1 MSRPVDVI
9 WIIEHVARELDVA
22 CAIKALVE
30 KRYGLTV
37 EIISIQA
44 NVRVVTRQWQPRLV
58 VTPFLYGAHLA
69 AISHFI
75 AFWHE
80 PIYFNLAWE
89 QLFSK
94 STEKYKAIVGDFT
107 KHHVIHH
114 AWGDFFRHNLIAQ
127 GVDEN
132 LIVLNGQPAYKLYDE
147 PYRQYFPSR
156 AVLAKQHGLNPD
168 HRWIVF
174 PENYSW
180 AFYTDAG
187 LEQLIAYGANRELTY
202 QLRDVTQKSFA
213 AVLHWCKTAATN
225 HAVEIILR
233 PRPAHAS
240 TLMDWKIR
248 ETISERPANFHVI
261 KDGSV
266 REWILASDAVVSSYS
281 TTLIEAAVAHKGAY
295 MLEPYPFLESQ
306 HSDWHPYAA
315 RITTYDAF
323 DTLAKCGPLWSDTE
337 RLHDWARQT
346 TLAHGDPIQNL
357 ADRIAV
363 FTQPDFDRPPV
374 APSDLFPAQD
384 RTPPAWRPAAAR
396 IYHKLKRQW
405 LKRVAP
411 SQAYDQFENDDF
423 TPAEVDRRTAAWSRI
438 LNAP

>member
-9 WIIEHVARELDVA
+9 WVIEHVARELDVA
-22 CAIKALVE
+22 CAVKALVE
-30 KRYGLTV
+30 QRYGLTV
-37 EIISIQA
+37 EILSIQA

-75 AFWHE
+75 AFWHD

-114 AWGDFFRHNLIAQ
+114 AWGDFFRQNLIAQ

-156 AVLAKQHGLNPD
+156 AALAKRHGLNPD
-168 HRWIVF
+168 RRWIVF

-202 QLRDVTQKSFA
+202 QLRDFTQNSFA

-225 HAVEIILR
+225 HDVEIILR
-233 PRPAHAS
+233 PRPAHAAA
-240 TLMDWKIR
+240 LMDWKIR
-248 ETISERPANFHVI
+248 ETIGERPANFHVI

-281 TTLIEAAVAHKGAY
+281 TTLIEAAVARKGAY

-306 HSDWHPYAA
+306 HSDWHQYAA
-315 RITTYDAF
+315 RITTYEAF
-323 DTLAKCGPLWSDTE
+323 DTLARCGPVWSDTE

-346 TLAHGDPIQNL
+346 MLAHGDPIQN
-357 ADRIAV
+357 IAALIGT
-363 FTQPDFDRPPV
+363 FTRPDFNRPPIV
-374 APSDLFPAQD
+374 PPDLFPSQD
-384 RTPPAWRPAAAR
+384 RTPPAWRPVASRMYRKAR
-396 IYHKLKRQW
+396 RAW
-405 LKRVAP
+405 LKRIDP
-411 SQAYDQFENDDF
+411 SKSYDQFESDDF
-423 TPAEVDRRTAAWSRI
+423 THAEVQRRTAAWARV
-438 LNAP
+438 LNH